1 MNNPLR
7 ADIVRPFIDQH
18 KIGIVFTVY
27 LLLLSPFLIYFLWPI
42 ASDMLVVVTEPMR
55 RVAFDSAKWKD
66 ESLLRPTPDLRIRMI
81 DDLLKV
87 HNFRGQ
93 SQAELKEL
101 LGNPDKSQVL
111 KEWDMIYW
119 VGRKKGV
126 IVTTGEW
133 LGFRLNEQQQVV
145 SYELIEKVD

>member
-1 MNNPLR
+1 MTNPLR

-27 LLLLSPFLIYFLWPI
+27 LLLLSPSLIYYLWPV
-42 ASDMLVVVTEPMR
+42 ASNALVVVTEPMR
-55 RVAFDSAKWKD
+55 RVPFDSAKWKD
-66 ESLLRPTPDLRIRMI
+66 ESLLRATPDIRIRMI
-81 DDLLKV
+81 DDLLKG

-93 SQAELKEL
+93 SQAEIKEL
-101 LGNPDKSQVL
+101 LGNPDKGQGL
-111 KEWDMIYW
+111 REWDMVYW

-133 LGFRLNEQQQVV
+133 LGFRLTDQQQVV